1 MMINRCLAALLCLSA
16 VLTVRANVNVQTRA
30 LDDESPLSV
39 TVTDAGTL
47 PTLITDEQKTTTA
60 SLVVNGPLNGVDLK
74 FLRSMVTGGAL
85 RDVDMSGASIV
96 TDPDT
101 SFVSYYGTPYY
112 AQAGVF
118 PAVFYQTSIQRVV
131 MPTSVT
137 SVALRALSDCGQ
149 LTKVVMPDGLTDIGA
164 FAFACCTQL
173 LDISIPDGVTA
184 IKERTFYHCDKLE
197 SITLPSSLQTIG
209 DEAFY
214 YCRLYMLSLPNGLV
228 SIGNYAFQYSSLQF
242 VYFPSSLRSIGNYA
256 FANCGSLYNNLQGIV
271 LPQGLTTLGNNVF
284 YYCRSLRS
292 VKLPNSITS
301 MGSGL
306 FFGCE
311 KLNQVTLPADLAVM
325 GTGMFQGCTSL
336 TSLTIPT
343 AITTLP
349 SSTFYGCTS
358 LTSVGLH
365 DGITTIG
372 GQAFDGCT
380 ALTELAL
387 PAHLQKVEVSAFR
400 GSGIRSLVLPE
411 TVNSLASNIF
421 AECPNL
427 ESVTLPSGLTRLP
440 NQLFDK
446 CPKLTTVNIPAG
458 VTSLPD
464 YLFRNCT
471 SLAHVTLPASLTSIG
486 SDCFYGCSSL
496 QNLDLPATLTSLG
509 SSVFSGCKSFTA
521 ITLPEGLTTLPYATF
536 QNCTRLADVQLPSTL
551 TRINS
556 SAFEGCT
563 SLAALTLPD
572 ALTTLD
578 GQGIFRDCTAL
589 RSISL
594 PDAVTTVG
602 PALFN
607 GCKSLTDV
615 HISTSLTALSQSM
628 FSGCTSLG
636 QVTIPDGVR
645 SLGQGCF
652 YGCTSLTSVNIPAGV
667 TALPSQCFQNCTSLP
682 TVTLPT
688 SITNIGQN
696 AFNSC
701 TALTDINLPEGLMT
715 IQSTAFDKCTSL
727 RSIHFPSTLTT
738 LGQSSFNQCAA
749 LTEVYV
755 PANVTRMDCYYSA
768 GVFTYCDN
776 LTLAVVDANLTS
788 WGPHF
793 LGCSKLKSL
802 YLPATLTGTDYYGIR
817 NTYITDLHIKAV
829 TPPSASQSQGQAPTT
844 LYVPRGSAEA
854 YRANQYYNQM
864 TIVEEDYTF
873 DALDDAEWAVL
884 RQIPADTDGPNWKR
898 QWNLSES
905 KTESSVPYGVTVSD
919 GHVTSLSL
927 SGNQLCGTL
936 PVAVFS
942 LPKLHSLNLDGNQL
956 TGNLTTLA
964 ASVAQNDSLRLLDL
978 SDNQLTGNLTP
989 LAERFP
995 NLTDLRVKNNRIRD
1009 ISPVLSDHITNL
1021 EYTGQDLTDI
1031 TFTWP
1036 DLLNHAALPSLMRYN
1051 HVKNGTSNYSN
1062 SCSLYLRD
1070 TKVESQRTWGI
1081 SYSWYLT
1088 NDNYYPTYYNYY
1100 DKNGWYTL
1108 PAGTEVY
1115 ASNSGNI
1122 IRVKMDFDAGDVNFD
1137 NRLKVDDLQKLL
1149 NYALS
1154 EIYWERKYP
1163 FNFTA
1168 ANLIDDDNV
1177 INVQD
1182 VVAEVNLLLDAD
1194 ITPTFSVKGRNMPD
1208 RKPTPDPSLKGEEI
1222 SDEAE
1227 EAVAWLEITD
1237 GQLILTTVQPLSA
1250 FEFVLSD
1257 GRVEWTDALQWFT
1270 KAERQQAEGRRVL
1283 FYSLFGD
1290 ELPAGRHVLA
1300 TLDADVIDAAFSDL
1314 DARLVPMAIGSGDAT
1329 GIEDMKNESLKM
1341 NHSDA
1346 IYDLQG
1352 RRVAVPAQ
1360 GLYIVNGEKVKM
1372 K

>member
-1 MMINRCLAALLCLSA
+1 MNTKRLLTLALLSVLLTLAAYAQDTSL
-16 VLTVRANVNVQTRA
+16 N
-30 LDDESPLSV
+30 V
-39 TVTDAGTL
+39 TVTEAGTL
-47 PTLITDEQKTTTA
+47 STLVTDEQTTTTA
-60 SLVVNGPLNGVDLK
+60 TLVLSGPLNGVDLK
-74 FLRSMVTGGAL
+74 FLRSMVTAGAL

-112 AQAGVF
+112 AQADVF
-118 PAVFYQTSIQRVV
+118 PAVFYQTNIQRVV

-137 SVALRALSDCGQ
+137 SVALRALCDCGQ
-149 LTKVVMPDGLTDIGA
+149 LTSVTLPNGLTSIGA
-164 FAFACCTQL
+164 HAFANCKKL
-173 LDISIPDGVTA
+173 PSVVIPEGVTA
-184 IKERTFYHCDKLE
+184 IQERTFYHCDKLE
-197 SITLPSSLQTIG
+197 YVSLPQSLQTIG
-209 DEAFY
+209 NEAFY
-214 YCRLYMLSLPNGLV
+214 YCPITTLSIPNGV
-228 SIGNYAFQYSSLQF
+228 TSIGNYAFQYSSLQLL
-242 VYFPSSLRSIGNYA
+242 YLPSSLRSIGNYA
-256 FANCGSLYNNLQGIV
+256 FANCGVISVVI
-271 LPQGLTTLGNNVF
+271 PEGLTTLGNDVF

-292 VKLPNSITS
+292 VRVPASITS

-306 FFGCE
+306 FFGCD
-311 KLNQVTLPADLAVM
+311 KLNQVTLSADLTVM
-325 GTGMFQGCTSL
+325 GTGMFQGCTAL

-343 AITTLP
+343 AITALP
-349 SSTFYGCTS
+349 SSTFYGCTA
-358 LTSVGLH
+358 LTSVTLH
-365 DGITTIG
+365 NGITSIG

-380 ALTELAL
+380 SLTELTL
-387 PAHLQKVEVSAFR
+387 PAQLQSVGISAFR

-411 TVNSLASNIF
+411 TVNSLGNNIF

-446 CPKLTTVNIPAG
+446 CPKLTTVNIPVG

-464 YLFRNCT
+464 YFFRSCT
-471 SLAHVTLPASLTSIG
+471 SLQHVTLPAGLTSIG
-486 SDCFYGCSSL
+486 SSCFYGCTSL
-496 QNLDLPATLTSLG
+496 QNLDMPATLTSLS

-536 QNCTRLADVQLPSTL
+536 QNCTRLAEVQLPSTL

-556 SAFEGCT
+556 SAFEGCS

-594 PDAVTTVG
+594 PDAVTTVAS
-602 PALFN
+602 ALFN
-607 GCKSLTDV
+607 GCTSLTDV

-628 FSGCTSLG
+628 FSGCTSLQ
-636 QVTIPDGVR
+636 QVVIPDGVT

-652 YGCTSLTSVNIPAGV
+652 HGCTSLTSVNIPAGV
-667 TALPSQCFQNCTSLP
+667 TAIPSQCFQNCTSLP

-688 SITNIGQN
+688 SITSIGQS

-738 LGQSSFNQCAA
+738 LGQSSFNQCDA

-768 GVFTYCDN
+768 GVFTYCAN
-776 LTLAVVDANLTS
+776 LTLAVIDANLTS

-802 YLPATLTGTDYYGIR
+802 YLPATLTGTDYYGIK
-817 NTYITDLHIKAV
+817 NTYIADLHIKAV

-919 GHVTSLSL
+919 GHVVSLAL
-927 SGNQLCGTL
+927 SGNGLSGTL

-942 LPKLHSLNLDGNQL
+942 LPKLRSLNLDGNQL

-989 LAERFP
+989 LAVRFP
-995 NLTDLRVKNNRIRD
+995 NLTDLRVANNRIRD
-1009 ISPVLSDHITNL
+1009 ISPVLPDHITNL

-1031 TFTWP
+1031 TFTWA

-1062 SCSLYLRD
+1062 SCNLYLRD
-1070 TKVESQRTWGI
+1070 TKVESQRTWGM

-1088 NDNYYPTYYNYY
+1088 NNNYYPSYYTYNSG
-1100 DKNGWYTL
+1100 DGWYSLPVGTL
-1108 PAGTEVY
+1108 VY

-1122 IRVKMDFDAGDVNFD
+1122 IRVQMDFDAGDVNFD
-1137 NRLKVDDLQKLL
+1137 NQLKVDDLQKLL

-1154 EIYWERKYP
+1154 ETYWARYYP

-1168 ANLIDDDNV
+1168 GNLIDDDNV

-1182 VVAEVNLLLDAD
+1182 VVAEVNVLLDQD
-1194 ITPTFSVKGRNMPD
+1194 ITPSISGKLREGNRQ
-1208 RKPTPDPSLKGEEI
+1208 PTQSNPASSASLYREG
-1222 SDEAE
+1222 D
-1227 EAVAWLEITD
+1227 
-1237 GQLILTTVQPLSA
+1237 QLILDTDCPVAA
-1250 FEFVLSD
+1250 FDFILGE
-1257 GRVEWTDALQWFT
+1257 GTVEWGDALSWFT
-1270 KAERQQAEGRRVL
+1270 KAEREQDGLRHVI

-1300 TLDADVIDAAFSDL
+1300 SLNADVLDATLSDVDAQIIPL
-1314 DARLVPMAIGSGDAT
+1314 TMGDGTAT
-1329 GIEDMKNESLKM
+1329 GIKEVESTKDQVQ
-1341 NHSDA
+1341 ST
-1346 IYDLQG
+1346 IYDLTG
-1352 RRVAVPAQ
+1352 RRVQHPQ
-1360 GLYIVNGEKVKM
+1360 RGTYIKDGQKVHLR
-1372 K
+1372 

>member
-1 MMINRCLAALLCLSA
+1 MNKKRIFALVLPLMLLTLTA
-16 VLTVRANVNVQTRA
+16 HAQDTALTV
-30 LDDESPLSV
+30 D
-39 TVTDAGTL
+39 VTDAGTL
-47 PTLITDEQKTTTA
+47 PTLVTDEQKATVA
-60 SLVVNGPLNGVDLK
+60 SLVLSGPLNGVDLK

-118 PAVFYQTSIQRVV
+118 PAVFYETAIQRVV

-137 SVALRALSDCGQ
+137 SVALRALASCSS
-149 LTKVVMPDGLTDIGA
+149 LTSVTMPDGLTEIGSLA
-164 FAFACCTQL
+164 FASCTNL
-173 LDISIPDGVTA
+173 TSVAIPAGVTA
-184 IKERTFYHCDKLE
+184 IKDRTFYHCDKLE
-197 SITLPSSLQTIG
+197 YVNLPSSLQTIG

-214 YCRLYMLSLPNGLV
+214 HCPIWQLSMPNGV
-228 SIGNYAFQYSSLQF
+228 TSIGNYAFQYAQLYTLYLS
-242 VYFPSSLRSIGNYA
+242 SSLRSIGNYA
-256 FANCGSLYNNLQGIV
+256 FANSGVISVVI
-271 LPQGLTTLGNNVF
+271 PTGLTTLGNDVF

-336 TSLTIPT
+336 TSLTIP
-343 AITTLP
+343 ASITTLP
-349 SSTFYGCTS
+349 SSTFYGCTA

-365 DGITTIG
+365 NGITTIG

-496 QNLDLPATLTSLG
+496 QNLDLPATLNYLG
-509 SSVFSGCKSFTA
+509 GSVFSGCKSMTA
-521 ITLPEGLTTLPYATF
+521 ITLPVGITTLPYAAF
-536 QNCTRLADVQLPSTL
+536 QNCTRLAEVQLPSTL

-563 SLAALTLPD
+563 SIAALTLPD

-607 GCKSLTDV
+607 GCTSLTDV

-696 AFNSC
+696 TFYGCSAM
-701 TALTDINLPEGLMT
+701 TDINLPEGLTT
-715 IQSTAFDKCTSL
+715 IQSNAFARCTSL
-727 RSIHFPSTLTT
+727 RSIHFPTSLTT
-738 LGQSSFNQCAA
+738 LGQSSFDRCAA

-768 GVFTYCDN
+768 GVFTFCDN

-793 LGCSKLKSL
+793 LGCSQLKSL
-802 YLPATLTGTDYYGIR
+802 YLPATLTGTSYYGIN
-817 NTYITDLHIKAV
+817 NTYITDLHIKAA

-844 LYVPRGSAEA
+844 LYVPRGSGDA

-884 RQIPADTDGPNWKR
+884 RQLPATTDGANWLR

-905 KTESSVPYGVTVSD
+905 KAESAVPYGVTVSD
-919 GHVTSLSL
+919 GHVVGLSL
-927 SGNQLCGTL
+927 QGNQLSGTL
-936 PVAVFS
+936 PVEVFS
-942 LPKLHSLNLDGNQL
+942 LPKLRSLTLGSNQL
-956 TGNLTTLA
+956 TGDLTELA
-964 ASVAQNDSLRLLDL
+964 ASVVQNDSLRLLDL
-978 SDNQLTGNLTP
+978 SYNQLTGNLYD
-989 LAERFP
+989 LAVRFP

-1036 DLLNHAALPSLMRYN
+1036 DLLNHAYLPSIMRYN
-1051 HVKNGTSNYSN
+1051 HVKNGSSNYNN
-1062 SCSLYLRD
+1062 SCNLYLRD
-1070 TKVESQRTWGI
+1070 TKVESQRTWGM

-1088 NDNYYPTYYNYY
+1088 NNNYYPNYY
-1100 DKNGWYTL
+1100 TYNSGDGWYSL
-1108 PAGTEVY
+1108 PVGTIVY
-1115 ASNSGNI
+1115 ASNNGNI
-1122 IRVKMDFDAGDVNFD
+1122 IRVKMDFEAGDVNFD
-1137 NRLKVDDLQKLL
+1137 NQLKVDDLQKVL

-1154 EIYWERKYP
+1154 ETYWARYYP

-1168 ANLIDDDNV
+1168 ANLIDDGDRV

-1182 VVAEVNLLLDAD
+1182 VVAEVNVLLDQD
-1194 ITPTFSVKGRNMPD
+1194 ITPTISSKRRSSPNASQGGEAQPAAIATLSV
-1208 RKPTPDPSLKGEEI
+1208 E
-1222 SDEAE
+1222 
-1227 EAVAWLEITD
+1227 
-1237 GQLILTTVQPLSA
+1237 
-1250 FEFVLSD
+1250 D
-1257 GRVEWTDALQWFT
+1257 GRLVLETERPIAAFDFILGEGTVEWGDALSWFT
-1270 KAERQQAEGRRVL
+1270 KAEREQDGLRHTI

-1300 TLDADVIDAAFSDL
+1300 TLDAAVL
-1314 DARLVPMAIGSGDAT
+1314 DATLTDRDASIVTLTLGDGTTT
-1329 GIEDMKNESLKM
+1329 GIEEVQSTKDKVQST
-1341 NHSDA
+1341 DDV
-1346 IYDLQG
+1346 YDLTG
-1352 RRVAVPAQ
+1352 RRVAHPTR
-1360 GLYIVNGEKVKM
+1360 GTYIVDGQKVHIRR
-1372 K
+1372 

>member
-1 MMINRCLAALLCLSA
+1 MKRCKVTWLYLLFALAAYGQDTP
-16 VLTVRANVNVQTRA
+16 LT
-30 LDDESPLSV
+30 V
-39 TVTDAGTL
+39 TVTEAGTL
-47 PTLITDEQKTTTA
+47 PTLVTDEQTTTTA
-60 SLVVNGPLNGVDLK
+60 TLVLSGPLNGVDLK
-74 FLRSMVTGGAL
+74 FLRSMVTAGTL

-96 TDPDT
+96 TDSDT

-112 AQAGVF
+112 AQADVF
-118 PAVFYQTSIQRVV
+118 PAVFYQTNIQRVV

-137 SVALRALSDCGQ
+137 SVALRALLDCGQ
-149 LTKVVMPDGLTDIGA
+149 LTAVVMPDGLTAIGA
-164 FAFACCTQL
+164 FAFANCKKL
-173 LDISIPDGVTA
+173 PSVVIPDGVTA

-197 SITLPSSLQTIG
+197 SVSLPSSLQTIG
-209 DEAFY
+209 DDAFY
-214 YCRLYMLSLPNGLV
+214 YCPLTSLSLPQGLT

-242 VYFPSSLRSIGNYA
+242 LYFPSSLRSIGNYA

-284 YYCRSLRS
+284 YYCRSLRKVS
-292 VKLPNSITS
+292 VPSSITS

-311 KLNQVTLPADLAVM
+311 KLNSVTLPADLAVM

-336 TSLTIPT
+336 TSVTVPT

-358 LTSVGLH
+358 LTSVTLH

-380 ALTELAL
+380 SLTELTL
-387 PAHLQKVEVSAFR
+387 PAQLQKVEVSAFR

-411 TVNSLASNIF
+411 TVNSLGNNIF
-421 AECPNL
+421 ADCPNL

-440 NQLFDK
+440 NELFDK
-446 CPKLTTVNIPAG
+446 CPKLTTVNIPVG

-464 YLFRNCT
+464 YFFRSCT
-471 SLAHVTLPASLTSIG
+471 SLQHVTLPAGLTSIG
-486 SDCFYGCSSL
+486 SSCFYGCTSL
-496 QNLDLPATLTSLG
+496 QNLDMPATLTSLG
-509 SSVFSGCKSFTA
+509 GSVFSGCKSITA
-521 ITLPEGLTTLPYATF
+521 ITLPEGITTVPYAAF
-536 QNCTRLADVQLPSTL
+536 QYCTRLADVQLPSTL

-556 SAFEGCT
+556 SAFEGCS

-652 YGCTSLTSVNIPAGV
+652 YGCTALTSVNIPAGV

-738 LGQSSFNQCAA
+738 LGQSSFNQCDA

-755 PANVTRMDCYYSA
+755 PANVTSMTSYYSA
-768 GVFTYCDN
+768 GVFTYCAN
-776 LTLAVVDANLTS
+776 LTLAVIDANLTS

-802 YLPATLTGTDYYGIR
+802 YLPATLTGTDYYGIN

-829 TPPSASQSQGQAPTT
+829 TPPSASQSQGQSPTI

-919 GHVTSLSL
+919 GHVVSLEL
-927 SGNQLCGTL
+927 SGNGLCGTL

-942 LPKLHSLNLDGNQL
+942 LPKLRNLNLDGNQL

-989 LAERFP
+989 LAVRFP

-1009 ISPVLSDHITNL
+1009 ISPVLPDHITNL

-1031 TFTWP
+1031 TFTWA
-1036 DLLNHAALPSLMRYN
+1036 DLLNHAALPSIMRYN
-1051 HVKNGTSNYSN
+1051 HVKNSTSNYNN
-1062 SCSLYLRD
+1062 SCNLYLRD
-1070 TKVESQRTWGI
+1070 TKVESQRTWGM

-1088 NDNYYPTYYNYY
+1088 NNNYYPSYYTYNSG
-1100 DKNGWYTL
+1100 DGWYSLPVGTL
-1108 PAGTEVY
+1108 VY

-1122 IRVKMDFDAGDVNFD
+1122 IRVQMDFDAGDVNFD
-1137 NRLKVDDLQKLL
+1137 NQLKVDDLQKLL

-1154 EIYWERKYP
+1154 ETYWARYYP

-1168 ANLIDDDNV
+1168 GNLIDDDNV

-1182 VVAEVNLLLDAD
+1182 VVAEVNVLLDAD
-1194 ITPTFSVKGRNMPD
+1194 ITPTISAKRRNPAPETSDYPD
-1208 RKPTPDPSLKGEEI
+1208 NPETPAILSIENGSL
-1222 SDEAE
+1222 
-1227 EAVAWLEITD
+1227 V
-1237 GQLILTTVQPLSA
+1237 LTTEVPVAA
-1250 FEFVLSD
+1250 FEFVLGD
-1257 GRVEWTDALQWFT
+1257 GNVEWTDAMQWFS
-1270 KAERQQAEGRRVL
+1270 KGEKQQGDMHRVI

-1300 TLDADVIDAAFSDL
+1300 TLDADVLDATVSDIDATLIPLTIAG
-1314 DARLVPMAIGSGDAT
+1314 GSAT
-1329 GIEDMKNESLKM
+1329 GIHDLNDFKDVN
-1341 NHSDA
+1341 DA
-1346 IYDLQG
+1346 NAVYDLTG
-1352 RRVAVPAQ
+1352 RRTEVPTR
-1360 GLYIVNGEKVKM
+1360 GLYIVNGKKVHLK
-1372 K
+1372 